1 MDVITLSRLQ
11 FAIVT
16 VYHFFFV
23 PVTLGLSIFVA
34 ILSTMYLKTGKDS
47 YKYLTKM
54 FSKLFLINFAMGI
67 VTGLVQEFQF
77 GMNWAE
83 YSRFM
88 GDVFG
93 APLAL
98 EALMAF
104 YLESIFIGVWI
115 FGEGRLSEKWRCV
128 AIWLVAFGS
137 NLSAFWILTANAFM
151 QHPVGYAINNGRAEM
166 KSFFDLV
173 TNPYLWGQ
181 FTHVLTAGIST
192 AGMVVMAVC
201 AYKLLVKENIDIYK
215 KGLQVGAIYATIGV
229 LAVSLSGHLH
239 TRYVGFSQPMKLA
252 AMEAL
257 WDTKDPAPFALYAS
271 IDATQEKNDFEID
284 VPDALSMLM
293 YNKPSG
299 EIKGIKQ
306 LQQEASLKYGNDN
319 YIPNVNILFWSFRI
333 MLACGGL
340 MVLAALGTL
349 FLWKTGRLS
358 EYSNGWLK
366 FLIFSAI
373 LPFLANSTGWILAEN
388 GRQPW
393 IVYGLQKVS
402 NSVSQN
408 LTPMDTWITVIGF
421 TLLYAVLIIVA
432 LGLAAKALKK
442 DVTDERSGL

>member
-34 ILSTMYLKTGKDS
+34 ILSTLYLKNGNST
-47 YKYLTKM
+47 YKYLAKM
-54 FSKLFLINFAMGI
+54 FGKLFLINFAMGV
-67 VTGLVQEFQF
+67 VTGIVQEFQF

-93 APLAL
+93 APLAM

-104 YLESIFIGVWI
+104 YLESVFIGVWI
-115 FGEGRLSEKWRCV
+115 FSEGRVSEKWRCFF
-128 AIWLVAFGS
+128 IWLVAFGS

-151 QHPVGYAINNGRAEM
+151 QHPVGYMIKDGRAEM
-166 KSFFDLV
+166 KSFLDLV

-181 FTHVLTAGIST
+181 FGHVWTAGVCT
-192 AGMVVMAVC
+192 AGMVAMGIC
-201 AYKLLVKENIDIYK
+201 AYKLLVKENVEIYK
-215 KGLQVGAIYATIGV
+215 KGLQIAAVYATAGV
-229 LAVSLSGHLH
+229 LLVSLTGHLH

-257 WDTKDPAPFALYAS
+257 WDSKNPAPFALYAS
-271 IDATQEKNDFEID
+271 IDASQEKNNYELEI
-284 VPDALSMLM
+284 PDALSMLM

-306 LQQEASLKYGNDN
+306 LQQEYSLKYGNDN
-319 YIPNVNILFWSFRI
+319 YIPNVNILFWSFRL
-333 MLACGGL
+333 MLASGGI
-340 MVLAALGTL
+340 MALAALGTL
-349 FLWKTGRLS
+349 YLWKRKRLS
-358 EYSNGWLK
+358 EYSNLWLK
-366 FLIFSAI
+366 FLVCTSI
-373 LPFLANSTGWILAEN
+373 LPFVANTTGWILAEN

-402 NSVSQN
+402 DSVSQN
-408 LTPMDTWITVIGF
+408 LTTTDTWITVVGF
-421 TLLYAVLIIVA
+421 TLLYAILIVVA